1 METSSLTKKYYTI
14 ADVSE
19 LLNLPASTLRFWE
32 KEFSQLRVHRSGTR
46 RRMYTP
52 KDVELL
58 DLIRF
63 LVKERGLKI
72 DAARDYIRNNRAD
85 LDCRHAVVRRLQ
97 AIRYSQHWTNA
108 IRIRSKSI
116 LHNFFQCL

>member
-85 LDCRHAVVRRLQ
+85 LDCRHAVVRRQQ
-97 AIRYSQHWTNA
+97 AIRTQLMDLLTALDKRH
-108 IRIRSKSI
+108 
-116 LHNFFQCL
+116 

>member
-72 DAARDYIRNNRAD
+72 DAAIAELLRNREG
-85 LDCRHAVVRRLQ
+85 VSRRFD
-97 AIRYSQHWTNA
+97 AIDRLR
-108 IRIRSKSI
+108 RIRERLVLLQQALDSRR
-116 LHNFFQCL
+116 

>member
-72 DAARDYIRNNRAD
+72 DAARDQLHRNRSGVEK
-85 LDCRHAVVRRLQ
+85 RHETIRRLQ
-97 AIRYSQHWTNA
+97 EIRGRLT
-108 IRIRSKSI
+108 SI
-116 LHNFFQCL
+116 LKALDSRR